1 MSESW
6 NPSLPHCCVRFSNM
20 EGKQIERSDA
30 LGQVMNIWAIDGHSI
45 IKDFLVYTTE
55 RGMHCS

>member
-6 NPSLPHCCVRFSNM
+6 NPSLRHCSASFSNID
-20 EGKQIERSDA
+20 GKRIERSDT